1 MNFRLD
7 PTTMVKTIE
16 LTVVHKGPQ
25 EWRGNKV
32 NLRMEQN
39 HVYSFSTADQEQI
52 GPSTYL
58 IERPSSWISTGWMD
72 KDLDTNKH
80 E

>member
-7 PTTMVKTIE
+7 PTTMVKTLE

-39 HVYSFSTADQEQI
+39 HVYSFSTGGQERI
-52 GPSTYL
+52 GPSIYL
-58 IERPSSWISTGWMD
+58 MVGPSSWIATGWMD
-72 KDLDTNKH
+72 KELDTNKN